1 MSLNFQII
9 ISPAKKMNI
18 EPDILPY
25 QGMPCY
31 LSKAEILAEY
41 LQSLSY
47 PELKKC
53 GNAVIRLHSRMQNG

>member
-25 QGMPCY
+25 RGMPCY

-47 PELKKC
+47 PELKKMWKC
-53 GNAVIRLHSRMQNG
+53 SDKIAQQNA